1 MHETDFIQGLKR
13 GDHDVFRQ
21 LIEQFQVPLVRLSK
35 GFLHNEEDARDVVQE
50 TFIEV
55 FESIERF
62 RADASL
68 FTWIYRIAVNKSLNL
83 VRKRKISGW
92 MMNMD
97 SHSTDNSHT
106 RDTEIMDKG
115 SKMPGN
121 RLEEKERS
129 GIIRKAID
137 SLPVNQRIAFLL
149 QNYHDLSYKEIAVV
163 MEISLPSVESLI
175 HRAKEGLQKRL
186 YKMYKK
192 NLL

>member
-1 MHETDFIQGLKR
+1 M
-13 GDHDVFRQ
+13 FRQ

-137 SLPVNQRIAFLL
+137 SLPVNQRIAFVLH
-149 QNYHDLSYKEIAVV
+149 NYHDLSYKEIAVV